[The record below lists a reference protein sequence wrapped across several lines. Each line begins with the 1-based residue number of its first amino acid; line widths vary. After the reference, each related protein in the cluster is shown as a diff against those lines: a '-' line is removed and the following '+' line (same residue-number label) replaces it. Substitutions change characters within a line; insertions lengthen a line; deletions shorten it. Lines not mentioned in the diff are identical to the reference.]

1 MGQFNRVLLAVWRA
15 NVDVQPILNLASL
28 IDYLNKYITKAEDL
42 SDKFN
47 EIFKESENY
56 YDHKVFLK
64 LI

>member
-1 MGQFNRVLLAVWRA
+1 M
-15 NVDVQPILNLASL
+15 DVQPILNLASL